1 MLVLTHQE
9 QVGSFCSLPGAH
21 LCIPLRTTVLPIGEI
36 GQSTARARKRRR
48 TTGVIETSLH
58 HCVRLEVR
66 ALQAPLAD
74 SLPFALL
81 SRENQGS
88 NDWREES
95 RNRAL

>member
-36 GQSTARARKRRR
+36 GQSTARARERRA
-48 TTGVIETSLH
+48 TTGDIEISLQH
-58 HCVRLEVR
+58 FVRFEVGALE
-66 ALQAPLAD
+66 APIAD
-74 SLPFALL
+74 SRASALL
-81 SRENQGS
+81 SGKNQGY